1 MKDLT
6 RKEALSS
13 LIVLP
18 ALAGLFVATGGIA
31 DAKGTKAQFKY
42 QARPNGAQACA
53 GCSLFIP
60 GKTGA
65 AAPGT
70 CKVVGG
76 AISPKGWCTAFSP
89 KG

>member
-18 ALAGLFVATGGIA
+18 ALAGLMVVTGGIA

-42 QARPNGAQACA
+42 QAHPNGEQACA
-53 GCSLFIP
+53 GCSLFIA
-60 GKTGA
+60 GKTA

-76 AISPKGWCTAFSP
+76 AISPKGWCTAYSAR
-89 KG
+89 G